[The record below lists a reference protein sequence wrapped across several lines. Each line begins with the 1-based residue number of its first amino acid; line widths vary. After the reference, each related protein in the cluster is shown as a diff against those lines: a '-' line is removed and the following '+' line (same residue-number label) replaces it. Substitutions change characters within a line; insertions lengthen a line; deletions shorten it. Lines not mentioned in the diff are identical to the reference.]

1 MTLEE
6 YLAVP
11 YKLISY
17 AAQDESGAWKRR
29 AHYPEID
36 TWADAD
42 TLPEAIELLE
52 ERRVDY
58 IVDGIANGAEILVPR
73 PPLRSL
79 MRQLTPDVVRDVQ
92 RRIREASAT
101 R

>member
-1 MTLEE
+1 VTVEE
-6 YLAVP
+6 HLAVP

-17 AAQDESGAWKRR
+17 AALGDDGVWRRR

-42 TLPEAIELLE
+42 TLVEAIELLDD
-52 ERRVDY
+52 RRVDY
-58 IVDGIANGAEILVPR
+58 IVEHLADGVEIPVPR

-79 MRQLTPDVVRDVQ
+79 MRELKPDTIRDVK
-92 RRIREASAT
+92 RRIREACA
-101 R
+101 RR